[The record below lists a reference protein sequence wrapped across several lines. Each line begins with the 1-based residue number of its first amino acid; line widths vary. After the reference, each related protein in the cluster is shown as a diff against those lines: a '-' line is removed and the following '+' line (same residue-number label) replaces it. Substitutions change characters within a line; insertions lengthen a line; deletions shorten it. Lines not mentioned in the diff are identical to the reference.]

1 MMNSVRQWVKR
12 RLGEGHAALK
22 SDKLAPYRIEDLYIR
37 FYCSSKAGGQVCA
50 PPSPSTPSPQPS
62 DPRPCM
68 PKGSVRLERLWFVQ
82 LVIIRARL
90 EREALALALTLTLTL
105 LSCARQVVLLDVN
118 VT

>member
-1 MMNSVRQWVKR
+1 
-12 RLGEGHAALK
+12 
-22 SDKLAPYRIEDLYIR
+22 
-37 FYCSSKAGGQVCA
+37 
-50 PPSPSTPSPQPS
+50 
-62 DPRPCM
+62 M